1 MVVAFSVTLYSSVY
15 HCSKANFLILILILI
30 HLSAKKQ
37 SELCHFFFPFSALL
51 AMMRDQVTTFSSAL
65 QQRLTEVRVV
75 ALLLLLPLPNT
86 SI

>member
-1 MVVAFSVTLYSSVY
+1 MLPCTAVSITVARLISS
-15 HCSKANFLILILILI
+15 SSSSF

>member
-1 MVVAFSVTLYSSVY
+1 MSL
-15 HCSKANFLILILILI
+15 
-30 HLSAKKQ
+30 
-37 SELCHFFFPFSALL
+37 FFPFSALL

-65 QQRLTEVRVV
+65 QQHLTEVRVV